1 MPVFCRCR
9 AILEAGG
16 SILQR
21 FLFFGARD
29 CAACMATYGNW
40 LAGWV
45 MALNSQGV
53 QDQI

>member
-1 MPVFCRCR
+1 
-9 AILEAGG
+9 
-16 SILQR
+16 
-21 FLFFGARD
+21 
-29 CAACMATYGNW
+29 MATYGNW